1 MSFKIGVLKS
11 FTTFKQNTCVGVLF
25 NKVPGLRL
33 ATSLKKT
40 PTQVFSCEYCET
52 FKNNVFI
59 EHHW

>member
-11 FTTFKQNTCVGVLF
+11 FITFKQNTYVGVFF
-25 NKVPGLRL
+25 NKVPGLRP

-40 PTQVFSCEYCET
+40 PKKVFSCEYCET
-52 FKNNVFI
+52 VKNNVFR